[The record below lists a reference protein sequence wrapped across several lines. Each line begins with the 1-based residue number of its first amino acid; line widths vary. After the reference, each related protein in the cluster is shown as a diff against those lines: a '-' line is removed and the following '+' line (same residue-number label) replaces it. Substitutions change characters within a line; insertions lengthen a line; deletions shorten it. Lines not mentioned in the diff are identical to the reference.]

1 MYGFFI
7 ISEHD
12 FKHIFKST
20 IHFFMYEMFEEEKI
34 TECTITMIGCKYLL
48 SFLNRIF
55 SSLFWQLTFLQC

>member
-1 MYGFFI
+1 
-7 ISEHD
+7 
-12 FKHIFKST
+12 
-20 IHFFMYEMFEEEKI
+20 MYEMFEEEKI